1 MHALSRRLRPAWFVL
16 VAALAFGLSQGE
28 RVLASGLP
36 EREETGSFP
45 KSGLFSVRASGQT
58 GPVSSA
64 DDPAIWV
71 HPTDPSL
78 SVVIGT
84 NKNTSGGLHVFDLQG
99 RQLQFVAGGK
109 HNNVD
114 VRYGFMLG
122 GVSVD
127 LVSVCDRNND
137 QLDIYTIDP
146 ATRLLTQV
154 GTVQAGIEVYGYAMY
169 HSRTTGKFYGF
180 VASSDGVEQWEFV
193 DRGNGTVGGVR
204 VRTFPSGHLI
214 EGIAADDELGY
225 LYLAEE
231 SQGIFKY
238 YAEPDRPTTRL
249 ATVDVVG
256 SATQLI
262 EDVEGLTIYYR
273 RNGTGYLIASSQ
285 GNDRFV
291 VYRREGN
298 NQYLGTFEVPEANST
313 DGIDVIN
320 MALGP
325 LYPLGMFVA
334 QNGDRDFQM
343 VRWQD
348 IATALGL
355 AIDTQGYNVRG
366 VSDCASVASVNVVP
380 ASASVEVGATL
391 QLGAT
396 LRDGGG
402 APLFGCALTW
412 STSDDA
418 IATVGANGLVTGVF
432 QGPATITATSGG
444 VSGSSAITVPAPPV
458 ATGLRSP
465 TANAAVTSSAGD
477 NNGFQTSPANAHAGD
492 GLFAVDTNSGTGTS
506 TSCTNNGKDKHLFY
520 NYGLSIPPGSTIKG
534 IEVRLDAK
542 VDSTSGS
549 PKFCVQLS
557 SNGGASW
564 TAAKSTARLATSGA
578 TYMLGSATDTWGRS
592 WTVGDLAD
600 AGFRVRVISVANSTS
615 RDFSLDW
622 IAVRVTYQPS
632 P

>member
-1 MHALSRRLRPAWFVL
+1 
-16 VAALAFGLSQGE
+16 
-28 RVLASGLP
+28 
-36 EREETGSFP
+36 
-45 KSGLFSVRASGQT
+45 
-58 GPVSSA
+58 
-64 DDPAIWV
+64 
-71 HPTDPSL
+71 
-78 SVVIGT
+78 
-84 NKNTSGGLHVFDLQG
+84 
-99 RQLQFVAGGK
+99 
-109 HNNVD
+109 
-114 VRYGFMLG
+114 
-122 GVSVD
+122 
-127 LVSVCDRNND
+127 
-137 QLDIYTIDP
+137 
-146 ATRLLTQV
+146 
-154 GTVQAGIEVYGYAMY
+154 
-169 HSRTTGKFYGF
+169 
-180 VASSDGVEQWEFV
+180 
-193 DRGNGTVGGVR
+193 
-204 VRTFPSGHLI
+204 
-214 EGIAADDELGY
+214 
-225 LYLAEE
+225 
-231 SQGIFKY
+231 
-238 YAEPDRPTTRL
+238 
-249 ATVDVVG
+249 
-256 SATQLI
+256 
-262 EDVEGLTIYYR
+262 
-273 RNGTGYLIASSQ
+273 
-285 GNDRFV
+285 
-291 VYRREGN
+291 
-298 NQYLGTFEVPEANST
+298 
-313 DGIDVIN
+313 

>member
-1 MHALSRRLRPAWFVL
+1 LRPAWFVL

-549 PKFCVQLS
+549 PKLCVQLS
-557 SNGGASW
+557 WNGGASW